1 MSFLQLVL
9 GWAEIVHV
17 RGQKHPFTS
26 SKGQACFFVVRH
38 HITSLVGFVFRT
50 ITMPYCIA
58 FNCYNSIDKQCPAVS
73 FHRFPVKNKPL
84 WKHWEAALKLKDIPI
99 QDQNARVCS
108 EHFPESCYTPNL
120 QQRLLGIASKRTL
133 LPDAVPSIFNFPRQ
147 QHAKRRPLSEGRALT
162 KRSREELDSS
172 VDDTEQLLE
181 QANED
186 TLQLDEYEGI
196 ACSVEVQTG
205 KGQASFVIAP
215 KVSLLHL

>member
-1 MSFLQLVL
+1 M
-9 GWAEIVHV
+9 
-17 RGQKHPFTS
+17 
-26 SKGQACFFVVRH
+26 
-38 HITSLVGFVFRT
+38 
-50 ITMPYCIA
+50 
-58 FNCYNSIDKQCPAVS
+58 
-73 FHRFPVKNKPL
+73 KNKPL

-108 EHFPESCYTPNL
+108 EHLPESCYTPNL

-133 LPDAVPSIFNFPRQ
+133 LLDAVPSIFNFPKQ
-147 QHAKRRPLSEGRALT
+147 QHAKICPLSEGRAPT

-181 QANED
+181 QANEN
-186 TLQLDEYEGI
+186 TLQLDEYEGK

-215 KVSLLHL
+215 KVSLFHL